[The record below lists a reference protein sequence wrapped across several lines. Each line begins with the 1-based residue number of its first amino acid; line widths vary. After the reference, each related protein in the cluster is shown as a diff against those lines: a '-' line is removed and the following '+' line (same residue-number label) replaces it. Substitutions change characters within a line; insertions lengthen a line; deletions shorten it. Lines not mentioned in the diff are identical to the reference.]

1 MSRGRG
7 RLKGCAALT
16 AAWLAGTFGGEVEL
30 ALCLSAISATLH
42 SCRAEAILISQ
53 GDLTSYSLW
62 KIPIHLPEVVV
73 DLSKTHMQSS

>member
-1 MSRGRG
+1 MG

-42 SCRAEAILISQ
+42 SCRAEAILIS
-53 GDLTSYSLW
+53 
-62 KIPIHLPEVVV
+62 
-73 DLSKTHMQSS
+73 